1 ARRWFPAPDHRDP
14 PPGPRSRRSRRGVGP
29 APRQDSQTSGSRFLI
44 PRAIFCHMS
53 DPGAM
58 TLTGG
63 RFTLSVISEA
73 RRSFMS
79 TFQLPAASERLLAWL
94 AQVGRSG
101 SFGVLRTPEGEEF
114 VVARPEHLAELDS
127 ILSDPGFVEA
137 LEQGVSD
144 VVAARIRTMEGS

>member
-1 ARRWFPAPDHRDP
+1 
-14 PPGPRSRRSRRGVGP
+14 
-29 APRQDSQTSGSRFLI
+29 
-44 PRAIFCHMS
+44 
-53 DPGAM
+53 
-58 TLTGG
+58 
-63 RFTLSVISEA
+63 
-73 RRSFMS
+73 MS

-144 VVAARIRTMEGS
+144 VVAARIRTMEGSLGGKGGALASTPEVAEALEKGAEDILKQRLTTLREGGRLSDLL